1 MQNTLDLLS
10 QVLFVALMA
19 MLLYVLYR
27 RFIAML
33 SKGRIQGEYARVVDV
48 TKNEQGQWLL
58 TVDAKVITPCTVS
71 WEGGQEVHLEC
82 TPGVSVHVIETEQ
95 DAPDEVRLDF
105 GNQVVRRR
113 VAS

>member
-33 SKGRIQGEYARVVDV
+33 SKGKITGEYARVVEL
-48 TKNEQGQWLL
+48 TRPEIGQLLL
-58 TVDAKVITPCTVS
+58 TVETTVETHCTVA
-71 WEGGQEVHLEC
+71 WAKERAADIQCL
-82 TPGVSVHVIETEQ
+82 PGVSQHVIDTGLDVPE
-95 DAPDEVRLDF
+95 EVRLDF
-105 GNQVVRRR
+105 GNQVIRRR
-113 VAS
+113 LAG